1 MALYRALLG
10 GPSTSPLG
18 VGGKLLPRQSPHVRN
33 QSPHGWWLAS
43 YLERFEFRDARPRGP
58 EARCLAWENMILVRG
73 KTRDLA
79 YRRAIALAR
88 SKTTRR
94 WRRYGDPPGRL
105 GRWVFEGLTNLI
117 PIYEPLRHGS
127 EILWTDHGNLSLRAI
142 RGRVKRK
149 RELPVFAD
157 A

>member
-1 MALYRALLG
+1 MSHRSHHL
-10 GPSTSPLG
+10 ST
-18 VGGKLLPRQSPHVRN
+18 K
-33 QSPHGWWLAS
+33 SPHGWWLAS
-43 YLERFEFRDARPRGP
+43 YLERFEFRDARPRRP
-58 EARCLAWENMILVRG
+58 EARCLAWENMILVRA

-79 YRRAIALAR
+79 YQRAVALAK

-105 GRWVFEGLTNLI
+105 GRWVFEGLLDLI
-117 PIYEPLRHGS
+117 PIYEPLRHGA
-127 EILWTDHGNLSLRAI
+127 ELLWTDHGNLSLGAI
-142 RGRVKRK
+142 RRRVKRK